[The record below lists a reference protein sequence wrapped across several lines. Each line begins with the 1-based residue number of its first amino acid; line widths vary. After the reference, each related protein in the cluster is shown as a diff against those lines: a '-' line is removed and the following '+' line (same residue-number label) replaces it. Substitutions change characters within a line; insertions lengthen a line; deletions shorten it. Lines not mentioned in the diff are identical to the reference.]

1 MPSPPKESF
10 ASQRVTVMGLGR
22 FGGGAGAARWLAQQ
36 GARVTVTD
44 LADEASLAHSL
55 AALANVPIVAYHL
68 DGHREEDFRTA
79 HMVVV
84 NPAVHP
90 DNPLVALA
98 AANGAR
104 IVTEIE
110 LFMERCPGRLVGV
123 TGSNGKSTTAAM
135 IAAIFQAD
143 GRRTW
148 LGGNVGG
155 SLLEQLR
162 AMQPDDWIVLE
173 LSSFQLWYLGP
184 QARAPEVAVV
194 TNCTPNH
201 LNWHPDFAHYVAAKQ
216 RILTGQQTSDLAL
229 LNVSDPEVAS
239 WAPLVRGRLLSP
251 LPIDKVP
258 PLAVPGH
265 HNQVNA
271 ACAGGAAL
279 GIGCATESVRRGLEL
294 FVGLPQRLEM
304 FAVVG
309 GRKLYNDS
317 SATTPEST
325 IAALNALDEP
335 VWLLAGGSDKG
346 VNLAPLGAAIA
357 ARATGAAFYGA
368 VRESLRLAVAAHPNK
383 VRCTSVATL
392 PEALEWCWQRSR
404 PGESIVL
411 SPGCASLDQFT
422 NYRHRGETF
431 VDMVRELARRT
442 DRPGLEASG
451 GR

>member
-1 MPSPPKESF
+1 
-10 ASQRVTVMGLGR
+10 MGLGR

-36 GARVTVTD
+36 GAQVTVTD
-44 LADEASLAHSL
+44 LADEASLPDSL
-55 AALANVPIVAYHL
+55 ASLANVPIAAFHL
-68 DGHREEDFRTA
+68 GGHREDDFRWA
-79 HMVVV
+79 RMVVV

-98 AANGAR
+98 AASGAR

-110 LFMERCPGRLVGV
+110 LFMEHCPGRLVGV

-135 IAAIFQAD
+135 IAAILQAD

-148 LGGNVGG
+148 LGGNLGG
-155 SLLEQLR
+155 SLLERLD
-162 AMQPDDWIVLE
+162 AMQSDDWIVLE
-173 LSSFQLWYLGP
+173 LSSFQLSYLGP
-184 QARAPEVAVV
+184 ESRVPEVAIV

-216 RILTGQQTSDLAL
+216 RLLTGQQTSDLAV

-239 WAPLVRGRLLSP
+239 WTPLVRGRLLPP
-251 LPIDKVP
+251 LPIDQVP
-258 PLAVPGH
+258 PLGVPGH

-271 ACAGGAAL
+271 ACAGAAAL
-279 GIGCATESVRRGLEL
+279 GIGCAMESVRRGLEL

-309 GRKLYNDS
+309 GRKFYNDS

-346 VNLAPLGAAIA
+346 VDLSAMGDTIA
-357 ARATGAAFYGA
+357 ARTVGAAFYGA
-368 VRESLRLAVAAHPNK
+368 VRESLRRAVAAHPNK
-383 VRCTSVATL
+383 VRCATVATL
-392 PEALEWCWQRSR
+392 AEALEWCWQRSR

-431 VDMVRELARRT
+431 VELVRALARRS
-442 DRPGLEASG
+442 DRPGLPASG